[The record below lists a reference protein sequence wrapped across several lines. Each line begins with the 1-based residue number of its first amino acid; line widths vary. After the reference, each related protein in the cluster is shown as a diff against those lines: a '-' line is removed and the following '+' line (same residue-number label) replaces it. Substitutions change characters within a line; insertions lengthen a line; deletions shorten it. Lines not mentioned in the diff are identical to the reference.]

1 LRGRSKNYVENL
13 LIFIIIIVISWAIYH
28 YFLSSYI
35 YTNYLDESTDIK
47 KVQNEYID
55 KLNSIKVAKRPK
67 LEQTKNIPQ
76 LSTDDNNTDKNI
88 TADTNQTTQKATLDI
103 NTTDSTATIYSYYTN
118 LQKAF
123 VKLVPTD
130 NIDQNI
136 RQKVTIKLTIL
147 KDGNFEYPHKISG
160 DKRYYDIV
168 APIVI
173 AQFPLTIPPHLQD
186 KFPRYFTLKVEK

>member
-1 LRGRSKNYVENL
+1 MRGRSKNSVENL
-13 LIFIIIIVISWAIYH
+13 FIFVVIIVVGWAIYH

-35 YTNYLDESTDIK
+35 YTNYLDERTDIK
-47 KVQNEYID
+47 KIQNEYID

-67 LEQTKNIPQ
+67 LEQAQKRPQ

-123 VKLVPTD
+123 VKLVPTE

-147 KDGNFEYPHKISG
+147 KDGNFEYLHKISG

-173 AQFPLTIPPHLQD
+173 AQFPLTIPPHLLH